1 MDIYLHKNP
10 LKQAPAL
17 TVNMLCVLELA
28 SFCEKDKFLRA
39 FAGFILFCVYGRL
52 RVSDLNRLVHCSL
65 LGNYVEG
72 SLMKVKTARSKEKQ
86 CTFLPVVAPAMG
98 VLGTRWFQAFA
109 LNRATLELDNIPSL
123 ESRASNESF
132 GVLPSESTIHLD
144 CYSKIDSAEV
154 AEGLQRILGK
164 VFSREELCDYKPQF
178 EIHIAKWLQQNQLR
192 ASAPR
197 RLGALQAYDE
207 EHQGWHQSAEWNSA
221 YEDGF
226 AAGHRC
232 PGSSPLPAAAT
243 IRQHES
249 RDEDANKVKKL
260 NAASSDN
267 EERLKRQ
274 IQNLQGQIKNLQ
286 SGGSAGKGR
295 GKRKDKEQAHSYASS
310 SHWNESDYRSRRTND
325 FNLSGCSKAKPG
337 DKCPKGYHTCMR
349 PGCNEAHRQKQHPGK

>member
-1 MDIYLHKNP
+1 MKGAVECTTSARCKGATLDMYLHKKP

-17 TVNMLCVLELA
+17 TVNVLCVLELA

-39 FAGFILFCVYGRL
+39 LAGFILFCVYGRL
-52 RVSDLNRLVHCSL
+52 RVSDLNRLVRCSL

-132 GVLPSESTIHLD
+132 GVLPSESTIHWD
-144 CYSKIDSAEV
+144 FYSKIDSAEV
-154 AEGLQRILGK
+154 TEGLRRILGK

-207 EHQGWHQSAEWNSA
+207 EH
-221 YEDGF
+221 
-226 AAGHRC
+226 
-232 PGSSPLPAAAT
+232 
-243 IRQHES
+243 
-249 RDEDANKVKKL
+249 
-260 NAASSDN
+260 
-267 EERLKRQ
+267 
-274 IQNLQGQIKNLQ
+274 
-286 SGGSAGKGR
+286 
-295 GKRKDKEQAHSYASS
+295 
-310 SHWNESDYRSRRTND
+310 
-325 FNLSGCSKAKPG
+325 
-337 DKCPKGYHTCMR
+337 
-349 PGCNEAHRQKQHPGK
+349 